1 MDPISQIRNIK
12 DFLTLYNSMSEHCF
26 KKCATNFNY
35 RLLTAEESDC
45 VDNCATIYQKTNM
58 RLMNQFMKMSPEM
71 VQRRQEETKLKYEA
85 AMQKNDAAAQVLSDS
100 NTPEEAT
107 AQSK

>member
-1 MDPISQIRNIK
+1 MDPVSQLRNIK

-35 RLLTAEESDC
+35 RLLTAEETDC
-45 VDNCATIYQKTNM
+45 VDNCATAYQKTNM

-85 AMQKNDAAAQVLSDS
+85 AMDKNDEVAQVQSDINS
-100 NTPEEAT
+100 SEEIKT
-107 AQSK
+107 VSK